1 MKTSNRWRAA
11 ARQRTLE
18 QWELRAAE
26 QHRLVDSMRYLHFPD
41 GANTSHEPF
50 LMHSSNWFAQM
61 APPRVQETL
70 RRWKNDPDRCGA
82 LVIDGFGVDPE
93 LPPTPIDGR
102 RSPRKLTTYSEQVAC
117 AIAAM
122 LGEPIS
128 FATERGGTLVTDLS
142 PVKGKEKAL
151 TNEGSEAYL
160 GWHTE
165 HAATGLLLSR
175 PERVVDTLVF
185 FHLRGDPQGEA
196 KTLGADIRD
205 ALPLLAPDVLETL
218 RRPEF
223 VFRPPLLVRSS
234 LPPDRR
240 EFRDLPVLTGDD
252 EHPFANAALYGDMT
266 EGQTTESRDALIE
279 LGKALD
285 AVQVHLPT
293 IPGRVVIVDNRRFF
307 HARFPYK
314 PAYDGNDRWLQRVMT
329 TTSLEPFRAWQ
340 RHPSRRVLS
349 PGNAG

>member
-1 MKTSNRWRAA
+1 MKTSNRWVAA
-11 ARQRTLE
+11 ARRRTIE
-18 QWELRAAE
+18 QLELRPSERQRMLNA
-26 QHRLVDSMRYLHFPD
+26 MRYLHFPD
-41 GANTSHEPF
+41 GANASHEPF
-50 LMHSSNWFAQM
+50 LMHASNWFALV
-61 APPRVQETL
+61 APPRVQELL
-70 RRWKNDPDRCGA
+70 RRWKTDPDRSGA
-82 LVIDGFGVDPE
+82 LVIDGWGVDPE

-102 RSPRKLTTYSEQVAC
+102 RSPRKMTTYSEQVVC

-128 FATERGGTLVTDLS
+128 FASERGGTLVTDLS

-205 ALPLLAPDVLETL
+205 ARQLLAPDVVETL

-223 VFRPPLLVRSS
+223 TFRPPLLVRAS
-234 LPPDRR
+234 LPTDRR
-240 EFRDLPVLTGDD
+240 EFRNLPVLTGDD
-252 EHPFANAALYGDMT
+252 EHPFANAALYGDLT
-266 EGQTTESRDALIE
+266 EGQTLEAREALHE

-285 AVQVHLPT
+285 AVQFHLPT
-293 IPGRVVIVDNRRFF
+293 VPGRVVIVDNRRFF
-307 HARFPYK
+307 HARYPYR

-340 RHPSRRVLS
+340 RHASPRVLS
-349 PGNAG
+349 PGNPS

>member
-1 MKTSNRWRAA
+1 MKTSNRWVAA
-11 ARQRTLE
+11 ARRRTIE
-18 QWELRAAE
+18 QLELRPSE
-26 QHRLVDSMRYLHFPD
+26 RQRMLDSMRYLHFPD
-41 GANTSHEPF
+41 GANASHEPF
-50 LMHSSNWFAQM
+50 LMHASNWFAQV
-61 APPRVQETL
+61 APPRVQELL
-70 RRWKNDPDRCGA
+70 RRWKTDPDRSGA
-82 LVIDGFGVDPE
+82 LVIDGWGVDPE

-102 RSPRKLTTYSEQVAC
+102 RSPRKMTTYSEQVVC
-117 AIAAM
+117 AIAAVF
-122 LGEPIS
+122 GEPIS
-128 FATERGGTLVTDLS
+128 FASERGGTLVTDLS

-205 ALPLLAPDVLETL
+205 ARQLLAPDVVETL

-223 VFRPPLLVRSS
+223 TFRPPLLVRAS
-234 LPPDRR
+234 LPTDRR
-240 EFRDLPVLTGDD
+240 EFRNLPVLTGDD
-252 EHPFANAALYGDMT
+252 EHPFANAALYGDLT
-266 EGQTTESRDALIE
+266 EGQTLEAREALNE

-285 AVQVHLPT
+285 AVQFHLPT
-293 IPGRVVIVDNRRFF
+293 VPGRVVIVDNRRFF
-307 HARFPYK
+307 HARYPYR

-340 RHPSRRVLS
+340 RHASPRVLS
-349 PGNAG
+349 PGNPS

>member
-1 MKTSNRWRAA
+1 MKTSNRWVAA
-11 ARQRTLE
+11 ARRRTIE
-18 QWELRAAE
+18 QLELRPSERQRMLDA
-26 QHRLVDSMRYLHFPD
+26 MRYLHFPD
-41 GANTSHEPF
+41 GANASHEPF
-50 LMHSSNWFAQM
+50 LMHASNWFALV
-61 APPRVQETL
+61 APPRVQELL
-70 RRWKNDPDRCGA
+70 RRWKTDPDRSGA
-82 LVIDGFGVDPE
+82 LVIDGWGVDPE

-102 RSPRKLTTYSEQVAC
+102 RSPRKMTTYSEQVVC

-128 FATERGGTLVTDLS
+128 FASERGGTLVTDLS

-205 ALPLLAPDVLETL
+205 ARQLLAPDVVETL

-223 VFRPPLLVRSS
+223 TFRPPLLVRAS
-234 LPPDRR
+234 LPTDRR
-240 EFRDLPVLTGDD
+240 EFRSLPVLTGDD
-252 EHPFANAALYGDMT
+252 EHPFANAALYGDLT
-266 EGQTTESRDALIE
+266 EGQTLEAREGLNE

-285 AVQVHLPT
+285 AVQFHLPT
-293 IPGRVVIVDNRRFF
+293 VPGRVVIVDNRRFF
-307 HARFPYK
+307 HARYPYR

-340 RHPSRRVLS
+340 RHASPRVLS
-349 PGNAG
+349 PGNPS